1 MIYENIREARF
12 LSRPNRFVANIEI
25 HGRTEVCHVKNTGR
39 CRELLLPGAEIYVQ
53 EWNSSHR
60 KTKFDLI
67 AVRKGKRLINVDSQ
81 APNKVFSE
89 WVQDGGFL
97 SGVTAVKPEVR
108 VGSSRLDFC
117 IEAEGRKIFA
127 EIKGVTLEQNG
138 VVLFPDAPTQRG
150 VKHLEELMECVR
162 QGYEAY
168 AVFIIQME
176 QVKYFTPNRGMHAAF
191 ADTLREASA
200 FGVKVLALDCR
211 VEPNLLAVGNSVEV
225 RL

>member
-53 EWNSSHR
+53 EWDSSHR

-67 AVRKGKRLINVDSQ
+67 AVRKGKRLINMDSQ

-97 SGVTAVKPEVR
+97 SGVTAVKPL
-108 VGSSRLDFC
+108 SL
-117 IEAEGRKIFA
+117 IHI
-127 EIKGVTLEQNG
+127 
-138 VVLFPDAPTQRG
+138 
-150 VKHLEELMECVR
+150 
-162 QGYEAY
+162 
-168 AVFIIQME
+168 
-176 QVKYFTPNRGMHAAF
+176 
-191 ADTLREASA
+191 
-200 FGVKVLALDCR
+200 
-211 VEPNLLAVGNSVEV
+211 
-225 RL
+225 